1 MGTRSTD
8 GAVNPPSKLLS
19 PITVLPGV
27 GPHRAQQLARIGI
40 HYVVDAIFCFPRS
53 YQDLTHVK
61 RIAELEENQEA
72 SVEAVIEEMELRNT
86 SAGKSMLGI
95 LFSDGTGALRG
106 VWFNQNYLVD
116 RLQRGQRVL
125 VSGKPRLRTMQWEM
139 THPRVQSLEEEDD
152 DELHKMLPIY
162 PLTEHLKQRQVR
174 GIVRQAVTEAVGD
187 LEEVLPESFRLQ
199 HHLAPLAEAVEGI
212 HWPADAE
219 QLASAKRRFVFQE
232 LLVMQLALAMK
243 RQQAS
248 TNHGAVAFELSA
260 KLDARIR
267 NLLPFALTSN
277 QEACVAEICQDLQ
290 RTVPMNRLLQ
300 GDVGSGK
307 TVVAMYAMLVSVAQ
321 GHQAAMM
328 VPTEVLARQHFERL
342 SQMLAHGRVRTALWT
357 GSLSA
362 REREETQ
369 RAVEA
374 GEIDLL
380 IGTQALVHGQIN
392 FPRLAVVVI
401 DEQHKFGVRQRAQL
415 RASGID
421 PHYLVMTATPI
432 PRTIAMTCY
441 GDLDVSLLKGF
452 PGGRQEVHT
461 YLVEESQRE
470 RWWEFF
476 RKQLREGRQG
486 YVITPLVTARGREEL
501 VGVQESFEALAN
513 GELEAFRIG
522 LIHGQMS
529 AEEKHG
535 TMQAFYERE
544 LQALVATSVVEVGID
559 VPNATVMTIENAERF
574 GLAQLHQL
582 RGRVGRGAFPGYVA
596 AFSEATSEDAIKRL
610 QAFAETRDGF
620 RLAEI
625 DLETRGPGEFFGT
638 RQHGMPPFKLARLPA
653 DEPLLR
659 EARQAAQQLIDD
671 DRQLWSPQWS
681 EIRKRLLKRYGE
693 ALQLG
698 DVG

>member
-1 MGTRSTD
+1 MAARSTD
-8 GAVNPPSKLLS
+8 EAVNPPSKLLS

-27 GPHRAQQLARIGI
+27 GPNRAQQLARIGI
-40 HYVVDAIFCFPRS
+40 HHVVDAIFCFPRS
-53 YQDLTHVK
+53 YQDLTQVK

-72 SVEAVIEEMELRNT
+72 SVEAVIEEMDLRGT
-86 SAGKSMLGI
+86 GPGKSMLGI
-95 LFSDGTGALRG
+95 LFSDGSGALRG
-106 VWFNQNYLVD
+106 VWFNQTYLVD
-116 RLQRGQRVL
+116 RFRRGQRVL
-125 VSGKPRLRTMQWEM
+125 VSGRPRMRSMQWEM
-139 THPRVQSLEEEDD
+139 THPRVQSLEEDD
-152 DELHKMLPIY
+152 DHDLHKMLPIY
-162 PLTEHLKQRQVR
+162 PLTENLKQRQVR
-174 GIVRQAVTEAVGD
+174 AIVRQAVMEAVDD

-199 HHLAPLAEAVEGI
+199 HQLAPLVEAVQGI

-219 QLASAKRRFVFQE
+219 QLAIAKRRFVFQE

-248 TNHGAVAFELSA
+248 TSHGAVALELSA

-267 NLLPFALTSN
+267 NLLPFTLTPN
-277 QEACVAEICQDLQ
+277 QEACVQEICQDLQ

-342 SQMLAHGRVRTALWT
+342 SQMLAHGRVRTAIWT

-441 GDLDVSLLKGF
+441 GDLDVSLLEGF

-461 YLVEESQRE
+461 YLVEEAHRE

-476 RKQLREGRQG
+476 RKQLGEGRQG
-486 YVITPLVTARGREEL
+486 YVITPLVSAKGREDL

-529 AEEKHG
+529 AEEKHA
-535 TMQAFYERE
+535 TMQAFYERD

-596 AFSEATSEDAIKRL
+596 AFSEATSEDALKRL
-610 QAFAETRDGF
+610 QAFSETRDGF

-638 RQHGMPPFKLARLPA
+638 RQHGMPPFKLARLPE

-659 EARQAAQQLIDD
+659 EARQAAQQLIND

-681 EIRKRLLKRYGE
+681 DIRKRLLKRYGE